1 MANELTK
8 RVMQTIVEKCGREGT
23 YKPMPTPVQNCG
35 SHGRPHLSESE
46 TSHLS
51 AVLNKQESYGRRSNE
66 VSRPTAVADAGSQK
80 VSLPS
85 GGGRVS
91 LDDLI
96 RQVKK

>member
-8 RVMQTIVEKCGREGT
+8 RVMQTIVEKCGREGS
-23 YKPMPTPVQNCG
+23 YKPMPTPVQNSG

-46 TSHLS
+46 TNHLS
-51 AVLNKQESYGRRSNE
+51 AVLNKQESYGGRKNE
-66 VSRPTAVADAGSQK
+66 APRPATVTETNAQK

-85 GGGRVS
+85 GGGRVN